1 MKADIGW
8 EVLPFMRSYN
18 SMMKFLNKIGPGPLI
33 AAAFIGPGTV
43 TVCTLAGVEFG
54 FTLLWAMG
62 LSIFATLILQE
73 MTVRLGLVHGKGLAK
88 TVKNQIKIPVLKI
101 IGILLIL
108 SAIVIG
114 NGAYEAGNISGG
126 VLGLETFFDKT
137 TFSFLNLE
145 VNYLSILIGI
155 IAFLLLYSGKYKLI
169 ERALISLVIL
179 MSLSFLITAIL
190 TRPDMAELLKS
201 IFIPKIPEEGLLTII
216 ALVGTTV
223 VPYNLFLHAA
233 LVREKWSSVKQLRTA
248 QIDSYVAIVL
258 GGIVSMGIIV
268 CGAAIQGASVNN
280 AADLAL
286 GLQPLYG
293 EFATYFLSIGLFAAG
308 ISSAITAP
316 LAAAYVSKEC
326 FDWQGGLKSTKFR
339 LVWMTILILGIFISS
354 LGFRPIEIIKFAQ
367 VANGILLP
375 VVAGFL
381 LWVMNKKELLGKYKN
396 STIQNILG
404 FIIVLTT
411 LVLSI
416 RSLDRVFQWNI
427 F

>member
-1 MKADIGW
+1 
-8 EVLPFMRSYN
+8 
-18 SMMKFLNKIGPGPLI
+18 MKFLNKIGPGPLV

-43 TVCTLAGVEFG
+43 TVCTLAGVQFG
-54 FTLLWAMG
+54 FTLLWAMA
-62 LSIFATLILQE
+62 LSIIATLVLQE
-73 MTVRLGLVHGKGLAK
+73 MTVRLGLVHGKGLAE
-88 TVKNQIKIPVLKI
+88 TVKDQIKIPFLKI
-101 IGILLIL
+101 IGIALII

-137 TFSFLNLE
+137 TFSFFNLQ
-145 VNYLSILIGI
+145 VNYLSILIGV
-155 IAFLLLYSGKYKLI
+155 IAFLLLYTGKYKVI

-179 MSLSFLITAIL
+179 MSISFLITAIL
-190 TRPDMAELLKS
+190 TKPDIVDLLKS
-201 IFIPKIPEEGLLTII
+201 IFIPRVPEEGLLTII

-233 LVREKWSSVKQLRTA
+233 LVKEKWNHISALKTA
-248 QIDSYVAIVL
+248 KMDSFIAIIL

-293 EFATYFLSIGLFAAG
+293 EFATYFLSLGLFAAG

-326 FDWQGGLKSTKFR
+326 FNWQGGMKSKKFR
-339 LVWMTILILGIFISS
+339 MVWMAILLLGIFISS
-354 LGFRPIEIIKFAQ
+354 LGFRPIEIIQFAQ

-375 VVAGFL
+375 VVAAFL
-381 LWVMNKKELLGKYKN
+381 LWIMNKKKLLGDYKN
-396 STIQNILG
+396 STVQNLLGIL
-404 FIIVLTT
+404 IVLFT
-411 LVLSI
+411 LILSV
-416 RSLDRVFQWNI
+416 RSLDRVFEWNI